1 MSIVPGAVDDGLQER
16 PRLGAILLRKGWL
29 SPEQLEAALTMTAG
43 GTERLGEVLVR
54 LGWATEESIAKAL
67 AEQFGLAF
75 MDPYSADPDPAAVK
89 RLPAD
94 VAARRCVL
102 PLRFLDP
109 STVVVAVA
117 DPTDDEGLAEVRQ
130 AMGCQLSLAVAE
142 RSAIEYAQMHAG
154 KPKRARDLL
163 PPPEREPESKATTH
177 AAPTDDLAT
186 TVSQLVVAVRQIAV
200 ELKLLRE
207 TIAPAVSP
215 APGVEPLRV
224 PDFVPLDR
232 PARGETP

>member
-1 MSIVPGAVDDGLQER
+1 MSLVSGAANDSLQER
-16 PRLGAILLRKGWL
+16 PRLGAILVRKGWL
-29 SPEQLEAALTMTAG
+29 SPEQLEAALTSAIG
-43 GTERLGEVLVR
+43 KGERLGEVLVR
-54 LGWATEESIAKAL
+54 LGWATEETIAKAL

-75 MDPYSADPDPAAVK
+75 MDPYSADPDPAAVE

-94 VAARRCVL
+94 IAARRCVL

-109 STVVVAVA
+109 NTIVVAVA
-117 DPTDDEGLAEVRQ
+117 DPTDDEGLAEVRK

-154 KPKRARDLL
+154 KPARAREL
-163 PPPEREPESKATTH
+163 PPAPEPPLETETEAPH
-177 AAPTDDLAT
+177 AQSDDLAA

-215 APGVEPLRV
+215 APGAQPLRV
-224 PDFVPLDR
+224 PDFLPMDR
-232 PARGETP
+232 PSGTEQV